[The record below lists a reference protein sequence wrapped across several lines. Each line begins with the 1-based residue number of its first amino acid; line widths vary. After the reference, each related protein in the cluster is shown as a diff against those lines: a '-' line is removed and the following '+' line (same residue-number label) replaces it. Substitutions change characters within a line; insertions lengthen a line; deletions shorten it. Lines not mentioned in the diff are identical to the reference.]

1 MGVKDEDAKGL
12 CRQLKEAKAAMI
24 KSDQLQLSQGGSA
37 PLAGSLRAGGGV
49 WATAGH
55 SGHGS
60 GHVGRSG
67 ITLISEET

>member
-1 MGVKDEDAKGL
+1 
-12 CRQLKEAKAAMI
+12 MI

-60 GHVGRSG
+60 GHVDRSG
-67 ITLISEET
+67 ITLISEEI

>member
-1 MGVKDEDAKGL
+1 
-12 CRQLKEAKAAMI
+12 MI